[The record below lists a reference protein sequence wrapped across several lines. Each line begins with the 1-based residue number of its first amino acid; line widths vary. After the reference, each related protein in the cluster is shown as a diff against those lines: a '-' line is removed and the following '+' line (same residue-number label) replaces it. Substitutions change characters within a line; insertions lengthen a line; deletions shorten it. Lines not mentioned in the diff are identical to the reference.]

1 MLRYLMCAAP
11 LLCAACSTSY
21 MPKPGPGITPVLSGG
36 QLDAVKDGQ
45 SLEVGRFGGGL
56 VDGVRDNPRALDEA
70 ETFRSM
76 RIGGFVVELVGLGTV
91 VAGAG
96 LTIGNAGADGSEDLR
111 LIGTSMMVGGL
122 VVELVGVLVESG
134 ANPHFFDAINIY
146 NDELYRQPAPRMAP
160 PGWAPSPGAQPQ
172 GTLPPAPPSPPP
184 GPSPNAPPPATPPPV
199 APPPPAPQPP
209 EVAPPPAPQPE
220 PAPAPAPAPAPG
232 GGLY

>member
-1 MLRYLMCAAP
+1 MLKHLMRAAP

-21 MPKPGPGITPVLSGG
+21 VPQPRPGITPVLSGG
-36 QLDAVKDGQ
+36 QLDAVKDGR

-70 ETFRSM
+70 ETFRAM
-76 RIGGFVVELVGLGTV
+76 RIGGFVVELVGLSTV

-96 LTIGNAGADGSEDLR
+96 MTIGSVTADGSADLR
-111 LIGTSMMVGGL
+111 FVGTSMMVGGL

-146 NDELYRQPAPRMAP
+146 NDGLYRQPAPRVP
-160 PGWAPSPGAQPQ
+160 RPGWAPSPGVQPQ
-172 GTLPPAPPSPPP
+172 LTLPAAPPAPPGPP
-184 GPSPNAPPPATPPPV
+184 GPPPNAPPPATPPPV

-209 EVAPPPAPQPE
+209 EVAPAPAPQPE
-220 PAPAPAPAPAPG
+220 PEPAPPPPPSG
-232 GGLY
+232 GPF